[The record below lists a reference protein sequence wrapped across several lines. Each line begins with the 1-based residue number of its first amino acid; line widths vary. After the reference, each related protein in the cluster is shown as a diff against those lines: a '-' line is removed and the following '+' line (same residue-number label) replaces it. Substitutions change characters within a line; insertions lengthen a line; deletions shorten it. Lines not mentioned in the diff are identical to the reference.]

1 MKIVID
7 VENTVTKRDGR
18 LYLDP
23 YEPTNK
29 LVMVGCRDDNG
40 NESIYDMD
48 SGFVGVQDI
57 LDKATVLIGHNI
69 TYDLMWL
76 WECGFKYNGV
86 IFDTMLAEYVLS
98 RGNPDKYSLSLEAC
112 AERHELNTQKQDTL
126 KEYFAKGMGVDEIP
140 KDELKE
146 YLQADLRATQELCAS
161 QYKQLLNSSL
171 MDTVILT
178 NKVAMTLA
186 RTHRNGFKVNQDVLE
201 SVRKEFEK
209 EKIEIEERLSV

>member
-48 SGFVGVQDI
+48 GGFIGVQDI

-76 WECGFKYNGV
+76 WECGFKY
-86 IFDTMLAEYVLS
+86 MVL
-98 RGNPDKYSLSLEAC
+98 
-112 AERHELNTQKQDTL
+112 
-126 KEYFAKGMGVDEIP
+126 
-140 KDELKE
+140 
-146 YLQADLRATQELCAS
+146 YLTPCYQSMC
-161 QYKQLLNSSL
+161 
-171 MDTVILT
+171 
-178 NKVAMTLA
+178 
-186 RTHRNGFKVNQDVLE
+186 
-201 SVRKEFEK
+201 
-209 EKIEIEERLSV
+209 